1 MNLTGILG
9 VAKAVIGMVQRRA
22 LPGRPLLTLP
32 TLPALLLVLLLGS
45 CAAGGQAPAARRAG
59 PPLPIAELLL
69 VGFDGIEVEGNDEV
83 RSLVCDVKVGGLI
96 LFERNLATRTPR
108 NIVSPEQVA
117 RLTRDLQALALRCA
131 GRPLL
136 IAADNEGG
144 QVMRLSSRAGYI
156 PAFSPQELG
165 DTDDEALTELEARRI
180 GAAMREA
187 GINWNLAPV
196 VDVALNPTNPAVVTL
211 NRTFSSDPARVA
223 AHARAFVRG
232 MRTAGILTTLKHFPG
247 HGSSR
252 VDSHLGF
259 TDVTDTADPRLELAP
274 YRTLIAEGLADSI
287 MPAHVFNRNL
297 DRSQPA
303 SLSRATVQRLLRGR
317 LGYAGLVVS
326 DDLLMGA
333 ITKHYGIEE
342 AAVLALRASVDV
354 LLISHNAFKD
364 ERRASERVIAE
375 VRRALADGR
384 LSRKAVEGSLR
395 RVGEFRERIPA
406 HEASRNAGRAF

>member
-1 MNLTGILG
+1 
-9 VAKAVIGMVQRRA
+9 
-22 LPGRPLLTLP
+22 
-32 TLPALLLVLLLGS
+32 
-45 CAAGGQAPAARRAG
+45 
-59 PPLPIAELLL
+59 
-69 VGFDGIEVEGNDEV
+69 
-83 RSLVCDVKVGGLI
+83 
-96 LFERNLATRTPR
+96 
-108 NIVSPEQVA
+108 
-117 RLTRDLQALALRCA
+117 
-131 GRPLL
+131 
-136 IAADNEGG
+136 
-144 QVMRLSSRAGYI
+144 
-156 PAFSPQELG
+156 
-165 DTDDEALTELEARRI
+165 
-180 GAAMREA
+180 
-187 GINWNLAPV
+187 
-196 VDVALNPTNPAVVTL
+196 
-211 NRTFSSDPARVA
+211 
-223 AHARAFVRG
+223 